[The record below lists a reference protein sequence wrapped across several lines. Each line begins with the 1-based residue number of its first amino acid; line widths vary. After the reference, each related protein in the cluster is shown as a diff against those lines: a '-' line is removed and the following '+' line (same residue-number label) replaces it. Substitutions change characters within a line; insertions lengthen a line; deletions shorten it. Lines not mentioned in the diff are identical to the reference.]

1 MSGPAVVV
9 LARDPRRAKTRL
21 RGTLSPADRERLA
34 TAMFDDVLL
43 AAKRTGWSVLVVT
56 DSRTVA
62 ARARAAG
69 VGAAVLTPRGTRD
82 AARRGLSR
90 AAVQG
95 ATAAVVIAA
104 DLPLLRAADLRRIA
118 AAGRRHRAVI
128 VPDRHRHGTNALY
141 VRPPSAL
148 APRFGRGSFAA
159 HRAAA
164 GSSGAALVVA
174 GVGFDVDTAS
184 DLRELRRL
192 RRRAGPHTRG
202 MLKKTTTKDIRR
214 AT

>member
-1 MSGPAVVV
+1 MSAPAVVV

-21 RGTLSPADRERLA
+21 RGTLSPAERVRLA

-43 AAKRTGWSVLVVT
+43 AAKSTRWPVLVVT
-56 DSRTVA
+56 DSRAVA
-62 ARARAAG
+62 ARAKAAG
-69 VGAAVLTPRGTRD
+69 ARATILTPRGTRD

-90 AAVQG
+90 AGIDG
-95 ATAAVVIAA
+95 ASAAVVIAA
-104 DLPLLRAADLRRIA
+104 DLPLLKAADLRRIA
-118 AAGRRHRAVI
+118 AVGRRHRAVI
-128 VPDRHRHGTNALY
+128 VPDRHRRGTNALY

-164 GSSGAALVVA
+164 GDSGAALVVTR
-174 GVGFDVDTAS
+174 VGLDVDTAS
-184 DLRELRRL
+184 DLGELRRL

-202 MLKKTTTKDIRR
+202 MLRESL
-214 AT
+214 AAAG